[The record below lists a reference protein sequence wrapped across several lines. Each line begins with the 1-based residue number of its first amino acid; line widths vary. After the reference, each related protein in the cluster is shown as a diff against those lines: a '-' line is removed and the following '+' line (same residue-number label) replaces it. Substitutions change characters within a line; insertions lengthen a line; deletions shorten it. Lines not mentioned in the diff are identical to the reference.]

1 MEKGF
6 KTIAVVALIIAVL
19 GVSIGFAALST
30 TLNINGT
37 TTAKSNNWK
46 IEMLNVD
53 NKSGVTPTS
62 QPAISGTTLNY
73 AVDLNSPGDYYE
85 FTVDV
90 HNDGTLPAKLS
101 AAPTVT
107 GTSDYITHTVTYSD
121 GTDIRKDDT
130 LAVDETKTL
139 KVRVEYKTDLT
150 AETLP
155 TTDAPTTF
163 AVALTYIQG

>member
-1 MEKGF
+1 MEKNI
-6 KTIAVVALIIAVL
+6 KRIAVAALVLALL

-37 TTAKSNNWK
+37 TTAKTNSWK

-53 NKSGVTPTS
+53 NKAGVTAAS
-62 QPAISGTTLNY
+62 APAISGTTLNY
-73 AVDLNSPGDYYE
+73 TVDLNNPGDYYE

-107 GTSDYITHTVTYSD
+107 GTSNYITHTVTYSD
-121 GTDIRKDDT
+121 GTEIRKDDT

-139 KVRVEYKTDLT
+139 KVRVEYKSDLT
-150 AETLP
+150 AEELP
-155 TTDAPTTF
+155 TSDAPTTF
-163 AVALTYIQG
+163 AAALTYIQG